1 MYKTD
6 EDTATQGTRNLA
18 RKEVQ
23 YGCGIIQ
30 NIGTRLNDGYFLIW
44 DDSRKEADPE
54 PMLH

>member
-23 YGCGIIQ
+23 YDCAIIQ